1 MVFKSDRQ
9 RKGFFGNQGNVR
21 SNTRPK
27 IMIRRMPMLTKTE
40 REFISRKIRKNIKEG
55 KPRKQAIAIGFS
67 QARAKFGINRIPEI
81 KNQKTDTIDKRTR
94 NLLVTLLG
102 LSIALSILRS
112 SRS

>member
-9 RKGFFGNQGNVR
+9 RKGFFGNQSNVK
-21 SNTRPK
+21 SNTRPT
-27 IMIRRMPMLTKTE
+27 IMKRKMPILTKTE
-40 REFISRKIRKNIKEG
+40 RKFISIKIRKNIKEG
-55 KPRKQAIAIGFS
+55 KPIKQAIAIGFS
-67 QARAKFGINRIPEI
+67 QAREKFGKSRIPEI
-81 KNQKTDTIDKRTR
+81 KNQKTDTVDKRTR